1 MVQLFVSC
9 VTAGV
14 LSVNSEALRSRR
26 SAARPLDDFVWSDL
40 TASTASG
47 TQPSQKISRRV
58 LKAAWLAVPFRALA
72 ALAKIKNPKAPA
84 VRPRTI
90 GALNAHAAGTR
101 TVTLDARTVAAHVSG
116 SFLVIGTMPIGVV
129 FLKLITH
136 WLCIIVS
143 LFMKVCI
150 DGPPI
155 PGPLTVVGRLLR
167 RDGQRR
173 AKTRLSLEDDHG

>member
-47 TQPSQKISRRV
+47 TQPSQKISRRA

-72 ALAKIKNPKAPA
+72 ALAKVKNPKAPA

-155 PGPLTVVGRLLR
+155 PGPLDCRW
-167 RDGQRR
+167 
-173 AKTRLSLEDDHG
+173 APASS

>member
-90 GALNAHAAGTR
+90 GALNAHAAGT
-101 TVTLDARTVAAHVSG
+101 
-116 SFLVIGTMPIGVV
+116 P
-129 FLKLITH
+129 
-136 WLCIIVS
+136 
-143 LFMKVCI
+143 
-150 DGPPI
+150 
-155 PGPLTVVGRLLR
+155 LR
-167 RDGQRR
+167 RTLAG
-173 AKTRLSLEDDHG
+173 LSW

>member
-72 ALAKIKNPKAPA
+72 ALAESA
-84 VRPRTI
+84 
-90 GALNAHAAGTR
+90 
-101 TVTLDARTVAAHVSG
+101 SG
-116 SFLVIGTMPIGVV
+116 E
-129 FLKLITH
+129 
-136 WLCIIVS
+136 
-143 LFMKVCI
+143 
-150 DGPPI
+150 
-155 PGPLTVVGRLLR
+155 
-167 RDGQRR
+167 
-173 AKTRLSLEDDHG
+173 AEDDWGPKCSCRRNANGHPRCPD

>member
-26 SAARPLDDFVWSDL
+26 SASRRSARPLDDFVWSDL

-72 ALAKIKNPKAPA
+72 ALAKVKNPKAPA

-136 WLCIIVS
+136 WLCIIVHEG
-143 LFMKVCI
+143 LH
-150 DGPPI
+150 
-155 PGPLTVVGRLLR
+155 
-167 RDGQRR
+167 RR
-173 AKTRLSLEDDHG
+173 AANSRPLGLSLDACFVVTDSAGQSSPISRG